1 MNEWFVFQAFLHP
14 YLQRLHNNITQP
26 STGPR
31 VGAQQV
37 VFFLP
42 LDNRLGPQAVPFSL
56 GVSISVRP
64 HCLSLAP
71 DATGGEKRGRGGCSG
86 EPAPGLRKKRVP
98 LGQPAVQRRRR
109 PAGSCLSLAA
119 LLSAEVCLSP
129 AARGGGSP
137 LSSFRRWPLWGCDRH
152 QEAVGE
158 RLALSPRAGTD
169 RGSPRSRARAGGQGR
184 TRVGLTDL

>member
-26 STGPR
+26 SPVPR

-64 HCLSLAP
+64 HSLSLAP
-71 DATGGEKRGRGGCSG
+71 DATGGERRGRGGCSG

-98 LGQPAVQRRRR
+98 RGQPAGQRRRR
-109 PAGSCLSLAA
+109 PAGSCLSLAV

-129 AARGGGSP
+129 AARGGGPPCLVSGGGHSGDATVTKKQSASGSRSAHVRGP
-137 LSSFRRWPLWGCDRH
+137 TGAPRDR
-152 QEAVGE
+152 A
-158 RLALSPRAGTD
+158 P
-169 RGSPRSRARAGGQGR
+169 
-184 TRVGLTDL
+184 GLGVREGPGWV